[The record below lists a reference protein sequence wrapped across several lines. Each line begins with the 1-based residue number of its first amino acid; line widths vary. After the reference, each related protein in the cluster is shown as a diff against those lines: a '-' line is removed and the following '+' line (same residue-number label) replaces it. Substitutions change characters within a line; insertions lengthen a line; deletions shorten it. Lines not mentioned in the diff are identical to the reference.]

1 MKKIIRLTEAELT
14 KLIES
19 MVKQINEEDDKD
31 YEFQTKPGFVERRMK
46 IMQSIQDD
54 SLSDHIKIYHMYK
67 NGELDK
73 RTFYSFVGILN
84 RQEKE
89 RLMDYINSQKE
100 ESLD

>member
-1 MKKIIRLTEAELT
+1 MKKIIRLTESELT
-14 KLIES
+14 NLIKRIVSEQ
-19 MVKQINEEDDKD
+19 ME
-31 YEFQTKPGFVERRMK
+31 
-46 IMQSIQDD
+46 DD

-89 RLMDYINSQKE
+89 RLMDYIKNQKE